1 MSNSSIVLKVS
12 TDSLTAPDS
21 ATAATHHH
29 FTRQEFAD
37 RNTGSNP
44 TNRQSHKANSGGFC
58 RSRGRGGVKIQHEN
72 LIIRDLNRYDAL
84 RISPDVDS
92 ALKPI

>member
-21 ATAATHHH
+21 ATAATHHR

-37 RNTGSNP
+37 RNSGSNP
-44 TNRQSHKANSGGFC
+44 TNRQSHQAGSGDFC
-58 RSRGRGGVKIQHEN
+58 RSCGRGGVKIQHEN
-72 LIIRDLNRYDAL
+72 LIIRDLNRYDAF
-84 RISPDVDS
+84 RISSVVDS
-92 ALKPI
+92 TLKPI